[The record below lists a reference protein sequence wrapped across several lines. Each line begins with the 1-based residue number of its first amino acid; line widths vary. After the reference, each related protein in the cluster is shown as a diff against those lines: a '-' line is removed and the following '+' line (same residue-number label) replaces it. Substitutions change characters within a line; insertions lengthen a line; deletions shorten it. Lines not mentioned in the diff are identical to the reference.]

1 MPSQF
6 SYIFILVIGIGLVIG
21 AAYFMSD
28 ASTSRS
34 VILESRRLEYQ
45 TIENLRNPDPAE
57 YTSRRWKIDNRYD
70 AELNINMLQKEVGAW
85 GSGIFGILL
94 IMLGIL
100 DMRLHL
106 RRSAQHQKGILYR
119 LVESNIDDLLSKKS
133 DAQSKDNNDKWE
145 FEKSLFIEK
154 VFIKE
159 DTGKLMFKKEELSTM
174 IDQIMDG
181 NLK

>member
-6 SYIFILVIGIGLVIG
+6 SYIFILIIGIGLVIG

-28 ASTSRS
+28 ASTSKS

-45 TIENLRNPDPAE
+45 GIDYLRNQDPTE
-57 YTSRRWKIDNRYD
+57 YTSRRWKIDNRYE
-70 AELNINMLQKEVGAW
+70 AQLNINMLHKEVGAW

-100 DMRLHL
+100 DLRLHR
-106 RRSAQHQKGILYR
+106 RRSYHYQKSILYR
-119 LVESNIDDLLSKKS
+119 LVEDNIDDLLEKRNHELNE
-133 DAQSKDNNDKWE
+133 DNPGKWE
-145 FEKSLFIEK
+145 FVKSLFIEK
-154 VFIKE
+154 EFFKE
-159 DTGKLMFKKEELSTM
+159 DTGKLLFNKEQISTM

-181 NLK
+181 TLT